1 MTLTVSAL
9 LNAPPTAE
17 EQARMRQLGTEE
29 IQRLL
34 LNRGSGDRDR
44 LLLAQAELRLHFQR
58 KLPEFTAKPGLIV
71 PSRLALEQASGES
84 AAKFKAGLFHGK
96 RFLDTG
102 CGMGID
108 AWQIGQHFESGLLL
122 EQHPELAAITA
133 YNLQQLG
140 MPHLEVKGGSKAEDV
155 LPHLQQNF
163 DLVYSDPARRDGKGG
178 KVFRLRDCE
187 PDITSL
193 LPGLLML
200 SPLVAIKTSPLLDIR
215 QACQDLP
222 GTHDVYV
229 LGSGGECRE
238 LLFLVGRNANTE
250 PVIHAVDTD
259 SGRMLSA
266 TALQEQEA
274 PVSCGEPQDFL
285 FEPAP
290 EVLKAGLFRTTA
302 SRFGLRKLHPHS
314 HLYTGQSDV
323 PDFPGRRFK
332 LLQVLKVNRHALA
345 AYCPEG
351 KANLSVRNFPQTV
364 AELRR
369 KLQLKEGGEQQVFA
383 TTLWNDQHALLLC
396 EKCRQPQSTSFV

>member
-1 MTLTVSAL
+1 MALMVSAL
-9 LNAPPTAE
+9 LNTPPTAE
-17 EQARMRQLGTEE
+17 EQARMRQLGTVE

-58 KLPEFTAKPGLIV
+58 KLPEFTAKPGLLF

-84 AAKFKAGLFHGK
+84 TARFKASLFRGR

-102 CGMGID
+102 CGLGID

-122 EQHPELAAITA
+122 EQNMELAAITA
-133 YNLQQLG
+133 YNLRHLG
-140 MPHLEVKGGSKAEDV
+140 MTQLQVKEGSKIEDL

-163 DLVYSDPARRDGKGG
+163 DLVYADPARRDGKGG

-187 PDITSL
+187 PDITAL
-193 LPGLLML
+193 LPELLKV

-215 QACQDLP
+215 LACQDLP

-238 LLFLVGRNANTE
+238 MLFLVGSKANTE

-274 PVSCGEPQDFL
+274 PVSYGEPQDFL

-302 SRFGLRKLHPHS
+302 SRFGLHKLHPNS

-323 PDFPGRRFK
+323 PDFPGRRFE
-332 LLQVLKVNRHALA
+332 LIQVLKVSRQAIA
-345 AYCPEG
+345 GFCPEG
-351 KANLSVRNFPQTV
+351 KANLSARNFPQTV
-364 AELRR
+364 EELRR
-369 KLQLKEGGEQQVFA
+369 KLQLKEGGEQQIFA

-396 EKCRQPQSTSFV
+396 QKCRQPQSTSFV